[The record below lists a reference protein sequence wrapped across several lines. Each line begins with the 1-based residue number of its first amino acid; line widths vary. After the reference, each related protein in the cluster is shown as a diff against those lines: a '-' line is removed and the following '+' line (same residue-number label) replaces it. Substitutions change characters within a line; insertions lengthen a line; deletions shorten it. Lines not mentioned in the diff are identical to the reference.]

1 MVHISICDLPGES
14 DSLCINY
21 NLTTLKNLWKKC
33 YCIIHTW
40 MSVSVAGLI
49 QSISSLGSKCSVT
62 KCRDTNQHQEGPHQP
77 KALLLQHR
85 HLAQFEQ
92 LRPVWYPL
100 LSSFSQLS
108 SAPAERLCPVF
119 ANKML
124 LMNLLLHWL
133 WSGVDIRHQ
142 ISRLWFTS
150 LCSSFPS
157 QINPSLLWSQ
167 SLKERRESQR
177 VEKIDIFLVQHVPCK
192 QTTFFL
198 SNKCNNNSQNK

>member
-1 MVHISICDLPGES
+1 MLLHYSYLNVCICGRFDPKYFLSGFQMQCYKVQRYQPTPGRPS
-14 DSLCINY
+14 S
-21 NLTTLKNLWKKC
+21 
-33 YCIIHTW
+33 
-40 MSVSVAGLI
+40 AQGLAA
-49 QSISSLGSKCSVT
+49 SASPSC
-62 KCRDTNQHQEGPHQP
+62 
-77 KALLLQHR
+77 
-85 HLAQFEQ
+85 
-92 LRPVWYPL
+92 PVWATPTCMISFTFKF
-100 LSSFSQLS
+100 LSV
-108 SAPAERLCPVF
+108 ELCSCWEVMSCF